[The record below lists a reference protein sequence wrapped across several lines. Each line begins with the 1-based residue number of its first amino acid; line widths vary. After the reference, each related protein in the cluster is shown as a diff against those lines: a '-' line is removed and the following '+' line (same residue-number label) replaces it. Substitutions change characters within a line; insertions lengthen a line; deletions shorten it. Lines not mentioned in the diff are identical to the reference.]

1 MLDPITLIDHYLFT
15 GSKVTATAQSHL
27 FFGVAAREKQC
38 LCPALLMGERS
49 DAGICNDACSTP
61 TIFPG
66 RIASTEN
73 VTEVVAVVVQGIG
86 RGRVLSNSMNQPE
99 GGAKLH
105 RQACL
110 LIGL

>member
-1 MLDPITLIDHYLFT
+1 MTRRNEGQAPEVLDPITLIDHYLFT

-49 DAGICNDACSTP
+49 DAGICNDACSTS

-73 VTEVVAVVVQGIG
+73 VTEVVAVVVQGDWSG
-86 RGRVLSNSMNQPE
+86 PGTFQFNE
-99 GGAKLH
+99 
-105 RQACL
+105 
-110 LIGL
+110 